1 LSTAIFN
8 VTTGKEAF
16 DKDEEEED
24 DEDNRVEE
32 PEDEAPGKGVSC
44 TVCRQWGMGEVF
56 VSLYAPECRHCVNPF
71 INAACLPPLL
81 PLPPVLLPSI
91 ASKTT
96 KVAMPQRMNFCFFGV
111 RALCVQAPW
120 TPRR

>member
-96 KVAMPQRMNFCFFGV
+96 EIAMPRNVWFFLFRV
-111 RALCVQAPW
+111 RALRREHPFVQ
-120 TPRR
+120 